1 MQRAEAAPKVKRP
14 RLLQAD
20 EELEL
25 ADEAFAAPNEDSSIL
40 TESHFLPS
48 DSELARLRAIAAD
61 PSAHFLPVI
70 KVGGNNMIY
79 AGPADLAPEL
89 AELFAFPTNVLRRHR
104 EQDEAGPLAKR
115 PRIEGTEAEEG
126 RRGSMF
132 PPSEQGFDMGPAD
145 QTYDTVMPGDDYGGD
160 YGGGDYYGGDD
171 RMVAPATPRKQASI
185 APSRAESIARA
196 IQFGDD
202 TDHPLAMFDSRRTES
217 QSVNE
222 TPTKSVTSSEA
233 RGGYSKN
240 TGMAMGLLRK
250 ELEAIEEADKVV
262 EFDKLADRASKRAA
276 SAFFFEMLV
285 LGTKDCVR
293 IQQDSPFE
301 GIKIRAKPA
310 LFEELSA

>member
-25 ADEAFAAPNEDSSIL
+25 PDEDFAAPNEDSSIL
-40 TESHFLPS
+40 AESHFLPS
-48 DSELARLRAIAAD
+48 DDELVRFRSIAAD
-61 PSAHFLPVI
+61 PASHFLPVI
-70 KVGGNNMIY
+70 KIGGNNMIY
-79 AGPADLAPEL
+79 AGPEDLAPEL
-89 AELFAFPTNVLRRHR
+89 AELFAFPTNVLRRNR
-104 EQDEAGPLAKR
+104 EQDEAGPSPKR
-115 PRIEGTEAEEG
+115 PRIAGTEGVEEG

-132 PPSEQGFDMGPAD
+132 PPSEQGFDMGPGD
-145 QTYDTVMPGDDYGGD
+145 QTFDTIMPGGDDF
-160 YGGGDYYGGDD
+160 GGDYYQADQG
-171 RMVAPATPRKQASI
+171 MFAPATPRKQVSV

-202 TDHPLAMFDSRRTES
+202 SDHPLAMFDPRRSES
-217 QSVNE
+217 QSIHE

-250 ELEAIEEADKVV
+250 ELEAIEEEDKVV
-262 EFDKLADRASKRAA
+262 SFDNIATGASKHAA

-293 IQQDSPFE
+293 LQQDTPFE
-301 GIKIRAKPA
+301 GIQIRGKPA